1 MAQGPGLTPVEYI
14 DRFFDELRAEVRSNP
29 ALAARLVKA
38 LGGNVVFE
46 DETRADVA
54 NPYALAASST
64 KAQFLAIFGSM
75 KLAQLRKVLKDHNL
89 ATKIDMNGKSAQQLV
104 TMMYD
109 RASSKVSERR
119 SSIF

>member
-75 KLAQLRKVLKDHNL
+75 KLAQLKKVLKDHNL
-89 ATKIDMNGKSAQQLV
+89 ATKVDMNGKSAQQLV

-119 SSIF
+119 SSMF

>member
-46 DETRADVA
+46 DETKADVA
-54 NPYALAASST
+54 NPYGLAASSS
-64 KAQFLAIFGSM
+64 KAQFYAVFGAM
-75 KLAQLRKVLKDHNL
+75 KLAQLKKVLKDHNL
-89 ATKIDMNGKSAQQLV
+89 ATKIDMNGKSAAQLV
-104 TMMYD
+104 EMMHG
-109 RASSKVSERR
+109 RALTKVSERR
-119 SSIF
+119 SSAF

>member
-46 DETRADVA
+46 DEARSEVA

-64 KAQFLAIFGSM
+64 KAQFFAVFGSL
-75 KLAQLRKVLKDHNL
+75 KLTQLKKLLKDHNL
-89 ATKIDMNGKSAQQLV
+89 ATRVDMNGKSADQLV
-104 TMMYD
+104 SMLYE
-109 RASSKVSERR
+109 RARNKVSERK
-119 SSIF
+119 SSMF

>member
-46 DETRADVA
+46 DETKAEVA
-54 NPYALAASST
+54 NPYALAASAT
-64 KAQFLAIFGSM
+64 KAQFFAIFGSM
-75 KLAQLRKVLKDHNL
+75 KLVQLKKLLKDHNL
-89 ATKIDMNGKSAQQLV
+89 ATKVDMNGKSADQLV

-109 RASSKVSERR
+109 RALNKVGERR
-119 SSIF
+119 SSMF

>member
-75 KLAQLRKVLKDHNL
+75 KLAQLKKVLKDHNL
-89 ATKIDMNGKSAQQLV
+89 ATKVDMNGKSAEQLV

-119 SSIF
+119 SSMF

>member
-46 DETRADVA
+46 DETKADVA
-54 NPYALAASST
+54 NPYALAASAS
-64 KAQFLAIFGSM
+64 KAQFYGVFGTM
-75 KLAQLRKVLKDHNL
+75 KLAQLKKVLKDHNL
-89 ATKIDMNGKSAQQLV
+89 ATRVDMNGKSAAQLV
-104 TMMYD
+104 EMLYD
-109 RASSKVSERR
+109 RALHKVSERR
-119 SSIF
+119 SSSF

>member
-89 ATKIDMNGKSAQQLV
+89 ATKVDMNGKSAEQLV

-119 SSIF
+119 SSMF

>member
-119 SSIF
+119 SSMF

>member
-14 DRFFDELRAEVRSNP
+14 DRFFDELRAEVRANP

-46 DETRADVA
+46 DETKTDVA
-54 NPYALAASST
+54 NPYALAASAT
-64 KAQFLAIFGSM
+64 KAQFFAIFGSM
-75 KLAQLRKVLKDHNL
+75 KLTQLKKLLKDHNL
-89 ATKIDMNGKSAQQLV
+89 ATKVDMNGKSAEQLV

-109 RASSKVSERR
+109 RAMNKVGERR
-119 SSIF
+119 SSMF

>member
-75 KLAQLRKVLKDHNL
+75 KLAQLKKVLKDHNL
-89 ATKIDMNGKSAQQLV
+89 ATKVDMNGKSAEQLV